1 MTMKTS
7 ILRHTLILPL
17 LLAMA
22 CSDSADSPDPQE
34 PASVGFRISTRT
46 ATDPGYPE
54 DPDNDYEKI
63 NSYKIF
69 MVDAQNRVRA
79 VVEKKNGQAVE
90 EDRFTTNVPPGTY
103 NFYAFANITNADI
116 SNLEVPNDE
125 TKTTEI
131 QEFFRLNQ
139 NNISESS
146 RDAPSPEILKSVV
159 WKNLGNGFTGNIPM
173 TGFRHGVT
181 VTGKVEES
189 FSIEVL
195 RMLAK
200 MEFQFS
206 APKAVVPVTIKEVTV
221 HGLSKGDVPFMPDYD
236 ILGTKAPTLL
246 PGVTIEDY
254 SFSGLNI
261 SPVLGDNNGIST
273 GTKYLRESVASHPS
287 GGYLISVTMDRGPV
301 GEIGEKAED
310 IRQYAIADE
319 LCYINR
325 NDHIVIPI
333 QITDWILN
341 IDVHF
346 YPPIGGYPAVI
357 TEQKNEEYHITFGTQ
372 GTFEITASVRNAA
385 PGSPVLSKDSYDIT
399 VGTPSGDNIFTKVP
413 GTDEK
418 TGEIIGEVST
428 AEGIA
433 RVPLTIQI
441 KKENGNSY
449 EAITRNLY
457 IIRKNS

>member
-1 MTMKTS
+1 MTMKIS

-22 CSDSADSPDPQE
+22 CSDNADSPDPQE
-34 PASVGFRISTRT
+34 PASVGFKISTRA

-54 DPDNDYEKI
+54 DPADANEKI

-69 MVDAQNRVRA
+69 LVDKQNKVRA
-79 VVEKKNGQAVE
+79 VVEKNLGQAVE
-90 EDRFTTNVPPGTY
+90 EDRFTANVPPGTY
-103 NFYAFANITNADI
+103 NFYAFANITDAQI
-116 SNLEVPNDE
+116 ANLEVPGDPE
-125 TKTTEI
+125 TTNTI
-131 QEFFRLNQ
+131 QSFFKLKQADITDNS
-139 NNISESS
+139 I
-146 RDAPSPEILKSVV
+146 APSFGTLKSVV
-159 WKNLGNGFTGNIPM
+159 WKNLENGFTGQIPM
-173 TGFRHGVT
+173 SGFRTGVT

-189 FSIEVL
+189 FSIEVV

-200 MEFQFS
+200 LQFEFS
-206 APKAVVPVTIKEVTV
+206 APNAFVPVTIKEVTV
-221 HGLSKGDVPFMPDYD
+221 HGLGPSKGNVPFMPDYD
-236 ILGTKAPTLL
+236 ILGKSAPNLPKVKAEDFSFGDLNLTL
-246 PGVTIEDY
+246 T
-254 SFSGLNI
+254 LNSEEI
-261 SPVLGDNNGIST
+261 KST

-287 GGYLISVTMDRGPV
+287 GGYMISVRMNRSAD
-301 GEIGEKAED
+301 GESAED

-341 IDVHF
+341 IEVHF

-372 GTFEITASVRNAA
+372 GAFEITTSVRNAA
-385 PGSPVLSKDSYDIT
+385 PGSPILSKDSYNIT

-413 GTDEK
+413 DTDKK
-418 TGEIIGEVST
+418 TGEILGEVST

-433 RVPLTIQI
+433 KVPLTIQI
-441 KKENGNSY
+441 KKDGGSY
-449 EAITRNLY
+449 EATSRNLY
-457 IIRKNS
+457 IIRKN

>member
-1 MTMKTS
+1 MKTS

-54 DPDNDYEKI
+54 DPADANERI

-69 MVDAQNRVRA
+69 LVDKQNKVRA
-79 VVEKKNGQAVE
+79 IVEKNLGQAVE
-90 EDRFTTNVPPGTY
+90 EDRFTANVPPGTY
-103 NFYAFANITNADI
+103 NFYAFANITDAQI
-116 SNLEVPNDE
+116 ANLEVPGDPE
-125 TKTTEI
+125 TTNTI
-131 QEFFRLNQ
+131 QSFFKLKQADITDNFT
-139 NNISESS
+139 SS
-146 RDAPSPEILKSVV
+146 PTFETLGKVV
-159 WKNLGNGFTGNIPM
+159 WKNLENGFTGQIPM
-173 TGFRHGVT
+173 TGFLQGVT

-189 FSIEVL
+189 FSIEVV

-206 APKAVVPVTIKEVTV
+206 APNPKAVVPVTIKEVTV
-221 HGLSKGDVPFMPDYD
+221 HGLSQGNVPFMPNYD
-236 ILGTKAPTLL
+236 ILGKSAPTILT
-246 PGVTIEDY
+246 GVAAEDF
-254 SFSGLNI
+254 SFNNLSI
-261 SPVLGDNNGIST
+261 SPVLGDNKGIST

-301 GEIGEKAED
+301 GESGEKAEE

-385 PGSPVLSKDSYDIT
+385 PGSPLLSKDSYNIT

-433 RVPLTIQI
+433 KVPLTIQI
-441 KKENGNSY
+441 KKDGGSY
-449 EAITRNLY
+449 EATSRNLY
-457 IIRKNS
+457 IIRKN

>member
-1 MTMKTS
+1 MTMKIS

-22 CSDSADSPDPQE
+22 CSDNADSPDPQE
-34 PASVGFRISTRT
+34 PASVGFRISTR
-46 ATDPGYPE
+46 AAADPGSPE
-54 DPDNDYEKI
+54 DPADASEKI

-69 MVDAQNRVRA
+69 LVDKQNMVRTI
-79 VVEKKNGQAVE
+79 VEKNLDEAVE
-90 EDRFTTNVPPGTY
+90 EDRFTANVPPGTY
-103 NFYAFANITNADI
+103 NFYAFANITDAQI
-116 SNLEVPNDE
+116 ANLEVPGDPE
-125 TKTTEI
+125 TTNTI
-131 QEFFRLNQ
+131 QSFFRLKQADITDNSTHTLT
-139 NNISESS
+139 SET
-146 RDAPSPEILKSVV
+146 LGKVV
-159 WKNLGNGFTGNIPM
+159 WKDLKNGFAGEIPM
-173 TGFRHGVT
+173 SGFLLGVT

-189 FSIEVL
+189 FSVEVV

-200 MEFQFS
+200 MEFKFS

-221 HGLSKGDVPFMPDYD
+221 HGLSKGDIPFMPDYG
-236 ILGTKAPTLL
+236 ILGTKAPGLL

-261 SPVLGDNNGIST
+261 SPVLGDNNGIPT
-273 GTKYLRESVASHPS
+273 GTKYLRESVATHPS
-287 GGYLISVTMDRGPV
+287 GGYLISVTMDRGTA
-301 GEIGEKAED
+301 GESGEKAEE

-333 QITDWILN
+333 QITDWILD

-357 TEQKNEEYHITFGTQ
+357 KEKKKDEYHITFGTQ
-372 GTFEITASVRNAA
+372 GAFEITASVRNAA
-385 PGSPVLSKDSYDIT
+385 PGSHVLSKDSYDIT

-413 GTDEK
+413 GTDKK
-418 TGEIIGEVST
+418 TGEILGEVST

-433 RVPLTIQI
+433 KVPLTIQI
-441 KKENGNSY
+441 KKDGGSY
-449 EAITRNLY
+449 EATSRNLY
-457 IIRKNS
+457 IIRKN